1 MDNGP
6 STSTMNTNQLL
17 IHHFYT
23 CFSQRDY
30 YGMQE
35 CYSPDAR
42 FSDPVFRD
50 LDSRQTKAMWEM
62 LCKRGRD
69 LQIEFSDIKGNGE
82 NGSVNWEARYSF
94 SQTGRKVVNRVH
106 AEFQFRNG
114 LFIRHEDHFNFYKWS
129 RQALGLPGLLLGWT
143 PGFQKKVQEKASEGL
158 QKFIEQSH

>member
-1 MDNGP
+1 
-6 STSTMNTNQLL
+6 MNTSQLL
-17 IHHFYT
+17 IRHFYT

-35 CYSPDAR
+35 CYAPDAR
-42 FSDPVFRD
+42 FSDPVFPG

-69 LQIEFSDIKGNGE
+69 LQIEFSDIKANGE
-82 NGSVNWEARYSF
+82 NGSANWVARYSF

-143 PGFQKKVQEKASEGL
+143 PGFQKKVQQKAGKGL
-158 QKFIEQSH
+158 QKFIEHSH